1 MGGHE
6 EAVFAANVGLA
17 LRAAR
22 VFGAGI
28 PGVEPDDV
36 RQESLLAM
44 WRSLQTWRPELGRL
58 SPYVW
63 EACRRR
69 LLTLRR
75 TMLRRRLCRLGE
87 ASVIDRRD
95 PLAAVEARLDLDA
108 LGLTGLLAAPDEAAR
123 LALPPPE
130 DAEQA
135 ELFA

>member
-1 MGGHE
+1 MDCPE
-6 EAVFAANVGLA
+6 SLFAQNIGLA
-17 LRAAR
+17 LKAAR

-69 LLTLRR
+69 LLTVRR
-75 TMLRRRLCRLGE
+75 TMLRRRLGRLGE
-87 ASVIDRRD
+87 AAVIDRRD
-95 PLAAVEARLDLDA
+95 PLAAAEARLDLDA
-108 LGLTGLLAAPDEAAR
+108 LGLAGLLAAPDEPAR
-123 LALPPPE
+123 LEMPPAD